1 MFLMRLIEKTPHSKA
16 WVASTKTCN
25 QKSFSAR
32 RNIVPI
38 FLSINKYQ
46 AILLFFIGETVF
58 STLGSLDRDSIQ
70 YLGQQKL
77 VRNKTFN
84 FLTFSISHSSLLL
97 IFLFNNG

>member
-1 MFLMRLIEKTPHSKA
+1 MFLMHLIKNTPFQSMGGISKDM
-16 WVASTKTCN
+16 
-25 QKSFSAR
+25 QPKSSSAR

-84 FLTFSISHSSLLL
+84 FLTFSISHSSLL